1 MQSQTQKILN
11 HMIDHES
18 ISGVE
23 AAELYRVRSLPRRIC
38 DLKELGWKIVSEW
51 REDPLGQRYK
61 KYTLAR

>member
-1 MQSQTQKILN
+1 MQSQYQKILN

-38 DLKELGWKIVSEW
+38 DLKEAGFEIVSEW
-51 REDPLGQRYK
+51 RTDPLGQRYK
-61 KYTLAR
+61 KYRLA

>member
-1 MQSQTQKILN
+1 
-11 HMIDHES
+11 MIDHES

-23 AAELYRVRSLPRRIC
+23 AAELYRVRSLSRRIC
-38 DLKELGWKIVSEW
+38 DLKELGWNIVSEW